1 VRATAASTVVLNDFV
16 IRSAQPSDAA
26 ALLAIY
32 RPYVEETVVSF
43 EIDVPTESEFAQ
55 RIVKSLAQWGWLV
68 AEHDGQAVGYASA
81 SAFRDRAAY
90 RWSAE
95 TSAYVDAR
103 FHRHGIGRSLY
114 AALLTHLADKGYCT
128 ALAGIA
134 LPNEGSIA
142 LHRGLGFEPVGVF
155 KSVGRKFDRWH
166 DVSWWQRS
174 LEDMSQPRHPGD

>member
-1 VRATAASTVVLNDFV
+1 MLSDFI
-16 IRSAQPSDAA
+16 IRPADPADAA

-32 RPYVEETVVSF
+32 RPYVEGTVVSF
-43 EIDVPTESEFAQ
+43 EIDVPTQSEFAQ
-55 RIVKSLAQWGWLV
+55 RIAKSLAQWGWLV
-68 AEHDGQAVGYASA
+68 AEHAGQPVGYAYA
-81 SAFRDRAAY
+81 SAFRERAAY

-95 TSAYVDAR
+95 TSAYVDPQ
-103 FHRHGIGRSLY
+103 FHRHGVGRALY
-114 AALLTHLADKGYCT
+114 AALLRQLAEKGYRT

-142 LHRGLGFEPVGVF
+142 LHRRLGFEQIGVF